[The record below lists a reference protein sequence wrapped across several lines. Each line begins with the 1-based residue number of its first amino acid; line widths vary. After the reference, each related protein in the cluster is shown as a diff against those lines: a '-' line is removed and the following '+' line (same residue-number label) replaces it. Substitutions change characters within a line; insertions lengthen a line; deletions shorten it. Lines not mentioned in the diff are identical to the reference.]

1 LEVELR
7 REPSP
12 DQLRERL
19 LRDGF
24 VAVERALDPEF
35 CEDVVSRR
43 LIELGVDER
52 DPGTWPAGRRNLP
65 ATTVYRLEEVAPA
78 AADVLHDLV
87 GGPDAIRFGDIPDNL
102 ILNFPDPAAIWFAP
116 NEWRSARAGFHKDG
130 DWFRHFLD
138 SPEQGLLGIVFWRDV
153 VADQGPTYVVP
164 DSIGH
169 VARFLAEH
177 PEGIDPPVPID
188 DVLADCND
196 FRALTGSQGTIVWA
210 HPFLVHSASVNRTE
224 RVRVISNTA
233 VMLREPFSLSGPGT
247 KSPIE
252 RSILDALGAD
262 EITFAPTRARTRVES
277 ERERRWR
284 GQRDG
289 QSPG

>member
-1 LEVELR
+1 LT

-12 DQLRERL
+12 EQLSERL

-24 VAVERALDPEF
+24 VAVEHALDPHF

-43 LIELGVDER
+43 LIELGVDEQ
-52 DPGTWPAGRRNLP
+52 DPRTWPAGRRNLP
-65 ATTVYRLEEVAPA
+65 ATTVYPLEGVAPA
-78 AADVLHDLV
+78 AARFLHDLV
-87 GGPDAIRFGDIPDNL
+87 GGPDAIRFGDLPDNL
-102 ILNFPDPAAIWFAP
+102 ILNFPDPAATWFAP
-116 NEWRSARAGFHKDG
+116 NEWRSPDAGFHKDG

-164 DSIGH
+164 DSIGR
-169 VARFLAEH
+169 VAHLLAQH
-177 PEGIDPPVPID
+177 PEGLDPPVPID
-188 DVLADCND
+188 EVLADCND

-210 HPFLVHSASVNRTE
+210 HPFLVHSASVNRTN

-233 VMLREPFSLSGPGT
+233 VMLREPFSLSGTGT
-247 KSPIE
+247 KNPVE
-252 RSILDALGAD
+252 RSILASLGVEAIAF
-262 EITFAPTRARTRVES
+262 EPTRSRAHVES

-284 GQRDG
+284 AEHDT
-289 QSPG
+289 QSLG